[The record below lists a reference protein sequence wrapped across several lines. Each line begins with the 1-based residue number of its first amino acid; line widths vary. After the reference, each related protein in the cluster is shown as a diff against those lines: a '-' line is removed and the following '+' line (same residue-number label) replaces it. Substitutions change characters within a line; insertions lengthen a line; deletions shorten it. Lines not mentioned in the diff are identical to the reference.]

1 MTLDRTTANV
11 ALTGLELA
19 TVGTFVLEQGTP
31 WLDSRWEP
39 LAVAVCVCGVVAV
52 TAGSLTAALAKPL
65 TTYTRRACNTPI
77 QDP

>member
-11 ALTGLELA
+11 ALTGLEVA
-19 TVGTFVLEQGTP
+19 TVGALVLEQGTP
-31 WLDSRWEP
+31 WLGSRWGP

-52 TAGSLTAALAKPL
+52 TAGALTTALAKPL
-65 TTYTRRACNTPI
+65 TTYTRRACDTPY